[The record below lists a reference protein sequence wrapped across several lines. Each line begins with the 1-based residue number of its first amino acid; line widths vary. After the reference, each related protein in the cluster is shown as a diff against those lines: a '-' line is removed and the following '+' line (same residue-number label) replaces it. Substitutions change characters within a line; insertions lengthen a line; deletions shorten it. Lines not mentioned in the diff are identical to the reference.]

1 MSRLTSFP
9 FLRTVSFVHSAVFA
23 ALLIFWLGP
32 HAPALTMALGWTHGL
47 LWIGMSLLVIVAARR
62 RTIPFRLAVVV
73 AVVGGVGP
81 FAGTIGFIVEE
92 RRRSQPMSI

>member
-1 MSRLTSFP
+1 MTRLTSFST
-9 FLRTVSFVHSAVFA
+9 LRTISFVHSAVFA

-32 HAPALTMALGWTHGL
+32 HVPVATLVLGWTHGL

-62 RTIPFRLAVVV
+62 RAIPFRLAVVV

-81 FAGTIGFIVEE
+81 FAGTIGFLVEDRRQAE
-92 RRRSQPMSI
+92 RVVI